1 MDSIWSRMW
10 RAAKLEN
17 ALYDEVEA
25 NTALTGQAITVV
37 IIVAIAGA
45 IGGILSAVVGGG
57 AGAGAIIG
65 GLIGPA
71 ISALIGYFVWAGV
84 SLVVGKALGG
94 TADYGEMLRAIGF
107 ANSPNVLAILSFI
120 PVLGGLIAF
129 IGAIWALVA
138 GIVALRQALDFT
150 TGKAI
155 VTAIIGWI
163 ALMIIFAIVGAI
175 MAALGLAGAATL
187 GLLGGGM

>member
-1 MDSIWSRMW
+1 MDSIWNRMW

-17 ALYDEVEA
+17 ALYEEVEA

-45 IGGILSAVVGGG
+45 IGGIISALIGGG
-57 AGAGAIIG
+57 AGAGVIIG
-65 GLIGPA
+65 GLIGPPL
-71 ISALIGYFVWAGV
+71 SALIGYFVWAGV
-84 SLVVGKALGG
+84 SLIVGKALGG
-94 TADYGEMLRAIGF
+94 TADYGEMLRALGY

-120 PVLGGLIAF
+120 PIVGGLIAF

-138 GIVALRQALDFT
+138 GIVALRQALDFS

-163 ALMIIFAIVGAI
+163 ALMIVFAIIAAI
-175 MAALGLAGAATL
+175 LAAMGLAGAATL
-187 GLLGGGM
+187 GLLGGM

>member
-45 IGGILSAVVGGG
+45 IGGILSAVFGGD
-57 AGAGAIIG
+57 AGVGAIIG

-71 ISALIGYFVWAGV
+71 VSALIGYFVWAGV

-187 GLLGGGM
+187 GMLGGM

>member
-17 ALYDEVEA
+17 ALYEEVEA
-25 NTALTGQAITVV
+25 NTTLTGQAITVV

-45 IGGILSAVVGGG
+45 IGGILSAVFGGD
-57 AGAGAIIG
+57 AGVGAIIG

-71 ISALIGYFVWAGV
+71 VSALIGYFVWAGV

-175 MAALGLAGAATL
+175 MATLGLAGAATL
-187 GLLGGGM
+187 GMLGGM